1 VVPVFKNFT
10 LESRELNVIYC
21 RLIQSLLGILPFAI
35 ACIAPACG
43 QTQADPTRLLLSDGF
58 EEGRFSATGG
68 LFYKDNAEQRSGS
81 AVFQSGV
88 VHSGKSALKL
98 SVKPSCYNR
107 NRPSIVARAAVAGP
121 TSATASNCSDR
132 AEVWEKP
139 SVLARY
145 DKSVWYRF
153 ALRLDD
159 PVPRDDGRY
168 VLAQWK
174 REIIPGVEH
183 DYSPFL
189 ALRLYRGKFG
199 ITIETDE
206 VETFP
211 LGTPERSVAC
221 KPGEAAVTTQPSY
234 RQTRAL
240 VAVEEGAA
248 TADYPGAF
256 NACAPSIVVTRHGDL
271 PAATAGWID
280 LAFRSLPGPRGGG
293 HVEVIANGQP
303 IATIKGRIGHE
314 GPGLGANQY
323 FKFGPYRSEAKTD
336 WSVYYDGF
344 ARGPRCRDVIASG
357 YCPDT

>member
-1 VVPVFKNFT
+1 MKAMVFHSIRTLVGRLSIAALLIVPAFAVAQT
-10 LESRELNVIYC
+10 ASAQNV
-21 RLIQSLLGILPFAI
+21 
-35 ACIAPACG
+35 
-43 QTQADPTRLLLSDGF
+43 LSDGF
-58 EEGRFSATGG
+58 EDGGFSEQGG
-68 LFYKDNAEQRSGS
+68 LFYKDNAEQRSGR
-81 AVFQSGV
+81 VLFQSGV

-98 SVKPSCYNR
+98 TVTPSCHAHSLA
-107 NRPSIVARAAVAGP
+107 SIAA
-121 TSATASNCSDR
+121 SALGTGQAQAKAVGGVPEGDCSDR

-139 SVLARY
+139 LVLAGY

-153 ALRLDD
+153 ALRLDN

-174 REIIPGVEH
+174 REIGKGVEH

-199 ITIETDE
+199 VTIETDE

-211 LGTPERSVAC
+211 LGTSERPVAC
-221 KPGEAAVTTQPSY
+221 KPGEAPVTTRPSY

-240 VAVEEGAA
+240 VAVEQG
-248 TADYPGAF
+248 TTVADYPGEF
-256 NACAPSIVVTRHGDL
+256 KACAPSIVVTRHGDL
-271 PAATAGWID
+271 PLAGAGWAD

-293 HVEVIANGQP
+293 HVEVIANGRP
-303 IATIKGRIGHE
+303 IVTVKGRIGHE

-336 WSVYYDGF
+336 WSVYYDSF
-344 ARGPRCRDVIASG
+344 VRGPRCRDVIASD
-357 YCPDT
+357 YCPDA